1 MPFAGSGNSCA
12 TGGPDRQEGPCVR
25 LRGIGCG
32 ALKAEVTVQEDLS
45 RALCRDR
52 TGLQLDLQGA
62 PCDWQTGNGFA
73 GGSPEARG
81 RAFESPS
88 SRGFETASPP
98 SWKRVMRV

>member
-45 RALCRDR
+45 RALCRALCRDR
-52 TGLQLDLQGA
+52 TELQLDLQGA
-62 PCDWQTGNGFA
+62 P
-73 GGSPEARG
+73 
-81 RAFESPS
+81 
-88 SRGFETASPP
+88 
-98 SWKRVMRV
+98 